1 LQEAP
6 DYKDIIK
13 NPMDFLTLK
22 KRVETGLVEDIDA
35 MVNELNLIF
44 DNAMQYNG
52 EGTDYYKMAATLK
65 DLVARQKVIYVK
77 WRAEKGGVGDKPVAA
92 VAAEDDK
99 PMAGKGRRRSGG
111 R

>member
-1 LQEAP
+1 
-6 DYKDIIK
+6 
-13 NPMDFLTLK
+13 
-22 KRVETGLVEDIDA
+22 
-35 MVNELNLIF
+35 MVNDLNLIF

-77 WRAEKGGVGDKPVAA
+77 WRAEKGGVSDKPVSS
-92 VAAEDDK
+92 VAADDDK
-99 PMAGKGRRRSGG
+99 PAIGKGRRRSGG